1 MTAKNKDFYIYLST
15 FFMLIVL
22 IIPANIAAQC
32 PTISNTNQSFCDLD
46 DPTIADLIATDSG
59 NGIQWYDTPS
69 STTPISSTIGLLD
82 GEDYYADDNSGSCG
96 VRERVDVTIYGAPF
110 GLNFQG
116 VCVDDPNDATIAD
129 LTAIGNNVQWYN
141 VASGGI
147 PLLSSTV
154 LNDNTIYYADQE
166 NPDTGCRTSRLSV
179 LVVIGVV
186 PVPTGNPVQI
196 FCSETP
202 PTVGDLTAT
211 NADSWYATN
220 TSVIPLD
227 PSTLLIDGENYFATS
242 VDPPCESND
251 RFEVTVIIDDP
262 ADPGTSGSLDICES
276 EISTIISIDLFDE
289 LSGTPDTNGS
299 WSGPLPTTNGSTGT
313 LDITSMTVSGSPYTF
328 TYTIDPGNSCSPT
341 SSTVTITISPEPNAG
356 TSGSIDICNN
366 DATQDL
372 FDVLG
377 GSPDTG
383 GTWSPALD
391 SGTGLFD
398 PNVDAPGT
406 YTYTVTGTAP
416 CPDASATVT
425 VAVVP
430 EPNAGTSGS
439 IDICNNDATQD
450 LFDVLGGSPDTGG
463 TWSPTLASGTG
474 LFDPN
479 VDAPGTYTY
488 TVTGT
493 APCPDASAT
502 VTVAVVPEPN
512 AGNDVSVVICSEDG
526 IQNLFDFITGN
537 PDTGGIWSPPLASG
551 TGFFDPNLDTPGVY
565 SYSVGPNQC
574 NQRDLSEI
582 TVTIET
588 NPDVT
593 GLELQVGN
601 ICLGLPNLVEIIGAT
616 SLPDGDYT
624 IVYSLTNAN
633 NFQNSVTV
641 TFTGGNS
648 DFSIPDSFLTNI
660 GTTTIAI
667 ISLIPM
673 NSMCSADVTLITSA
687 DFIVFDNV
695 TPEIIEEGNIFCEQD
710 EPTIS
715 DLTAS
720 IVGNA
725 PITWYDDPNGGTIYS
740 DTTLLEDGETYYAS
754 TLTAEGCES
763 IPRLEVTV
771 QLDDC
776 PNDIIIPD
784 GFSPNGDNIN
794 DDFNIVNLRD
804 LYPNFTLEVYNRYG
818 NILYKGN
825 IDTPNWNGNS
835 EKGITLGNSE
845 LPVGVYFYI
854 LKFNDGNRK
863 PIQGRVYLSR

>member
-1 MTAKNKDFYIYLST
+1 
-15 FFMLIVL
+15 
-22 IIPANIAAQC
+22 
-32 PTISNTNQSFCDLD
+32 
-46 DPTIADLIATDSG
+46 
-59 NGIQWYDTPS
+59 
-69 STTPISSTIGLLD
+69 
-82 GEDYYADDNSGSCG
+82 
-96 VRERVDVTIYGAPF
+96 
-110 GLNFQG
+110 
-116 VCVDDPNDATIAD
+116 
-129 LTAIGNNVQWYN
+129 
-141 VASGGI
+141 
-147 PLLSSTV
+147 
-154 LNDNTIYYADQE
+154 
-166 NPDTGCRTSRLSV
+166 
-179 LVVIGVV
+179 
-186 PVPTGNPVQI
+186 
-196 FCSETP
+196 
-202 PTVGDLTAT
+202 
-211 NADSWYATN
+211 
-220 TSVIPLD
+220 
-227 PSTLLIDGENYFATS
+227 
-242 VDPPCESND
+242 
-251 RFEVTVIIDDP
+251 
-262 ADPGTSGSLDICES
+262 
-276 EISTIISIDLFDE
+276 
-289 LSGTPDTNGS
+289 
-299 WSGPLPTTNGSTGT
+299 
-313 LDITSMTVSGSPYTF
+313 
-328 TYTIDPGNSCSPT
+328 
-341 SSTVTITISPEPNAG
+341 
-356 TSGSIDICNN
+356 
-366 DATQDL
+366 
-372 FDVLG
+372 
-377 GSPDTG
+377 TG
-383 GTWSPALD
+383 GTWSPALA

-463 TWSPTLASGTG
+463 TWSPALASGTG

-537 PDTGGIWSPPLASG
+537 PDTGGIWSPPLASS

-624 IVYSLTNAN
+624 IIYSLTNAN

-725 PITWYDDPNGGTIYS
+725 PITWYDDPNGGTNYS

-825 IDTPNWNGNS
+825 IDTPNWNGYS